1 MEKKL
6 LVFSARYC
14 GKCHTLKKRL
24 KKLYDLHIIDFE
36 YEIIDVETDILT
48 KDKYFV
54 DGIPTIVY
62 LKDGIEVDRLF
73 GTISKENLIEL
84 MNWGK

>member
-14 GKCHTLKKRL
+14 GKCHTLKKGLKRL
-24 KKLYDLHIIDFE
+24 FDEHIIDFE
-36 YEIIDVETDILT
+36 YEIIDVETEIE
-48 KDKYFV
+48 KKEAYFV

-62 LKDGIEVDRLF
+62 LKNNQEVERLK
-73 GTISKENLIEL
+73 GTISKDMLIDL
-84 MNWGK
+84 MK